1 MPWGNMQ
8 ITNRNRLL
16 VPLLAGLVAGC
27 GTTKEARN
35 LALETATAV
44 QTLDV
49 ALSRNIETG
58 KKNADQTAATIRTLM
73 TGTAELQADL
83 QAEIDVSQAKA
94 EYLKLREFADTQEA
108 NRLKTLAAAEA
119 AANAA
124 ADARQQWTAPT
135 ALLKQVS
142 GNLTELGKEENRSD
156 RLKFAA
162 AFVKEVAGRVKQ
174 ASDAAK
180 ADSEKAQQTAADK
193 GK

>member
-1 MPWGNMQ
+1 M
-8 ITNRNRLL
+8 TNRSRLL
-16 VPLLAGLVAGC
+16 VPLLASLIASC
-27 GTTKEARN
+27 GTTKEARD

-49 ALSRNIETG
+49 ALSRNVETG
-58 KKNADQTAATIRTLM
+58 KKNADQAAERIRTLM
-73 TGTAELQADL
+73 TSTAELQADL

-94 EYLKLREFADTQEA
+94 EYLKLREFADTQEV

-119 AANAA
+119 AAKAA
-124 ADARQQWTAPT
+124 ADARQQWTVPT

-142 GNLTELGKEENRSD
+142 GNLTELGKEESRSD
-156 RLKFAA
+156 RLKYTA

-180 ADSEKAQQTAADK
+180 ADSEKTLQTAADK
-193 GK
+193 VK